1 MINDNFYFFNC
12 CNNRNNCNRRC
23 PECGGFRNTTYGMR
37 GATGA
42 TGPVG
47 PRGATGPQGPQG
59 PIGPQ
64 GPQGTNGQTIVGPTG
79 ATGPQGLQGI
89 QGVTGATGPQGLQG
103 IQGVTGATGPQGL
116 QGIQGV
122 TGATGPQGLQ
132 GIQGVTGAT
141 GPQGLQGIQGV
152 TGATGPQGLQ
162 GIQGVTGATGPQG
175 LQGIQ
180 GEIGPTGPTG
190 PTGAT
195 GADGVSPIISSALAT
210 SSGVANTDSPLPLTE
225 QLNTSSGEITVGTNT
240 VTLQDG
246 LYLIQYSAN
255 VTEIVGTAELS
266 LYNNGTQI
274 PSTESS
280 ATLATATDFA
290 TLQGATLLNAIS
302 PTVIDVRN
310 SGTLPFTVNNL
321 SLIVTKLS

>member
-79 ATGPQGLQGI
+79 ATGPQG
-89 QGVTGATGPQGLQG
+89 P
-103 IQGVTGATGPQGL
+103 
-116 QGIQGV
+116 
-122 TGATGPQGLQ
+122 
-132 GIQGVTGAT
+132 
-141 GPQGLQGIQGV
+141 
-152 TGATGPQGLQ
+152 Q

-180 GEIGPTGPTG
+180 GEIGPTGPVGATG
-190 PTGAT
+190 PQGPQGIQGEIGATGPQGLQGIQGVTGATGPVGATGPQGLQGIQGEIGPTGATGAT

-255 VTEIVGTAELS
+255 VTGIVGTAELS

-280 ATLATATDFA
+280 ATLATTTDFA
-290 TLQGATLLNAIS
+290 TLQGTTLLNAIS